1 MGGGND
7 LKITSMRLE
16 TKWQHQSHRDNIHGA
31 MRNIHFVD
39 GISVEVKKGFQR
51 ELQFSLSSTCQHNH
65 TQI

>member
-51 ELQFSLSSTCQHNH
+51 
-65 TQI
+65 